1 MDFFG
6 WEDWYTLGLEDF
18 DAEHRNIA
26 RLQTELHDALQAGR
40 HQTEL
45 RGLLGATLEAMRSHF
60 EHEERMLAEANYAK
74 LDLHQRQHAMFFK
87 QVDEYVAEVD
97 AGYLMISIKLVRFLR
112 DWMVNH
118 IDIADQLYAK
128 EYASKA

>member
-1 MDFFG
+1 MIV
-6 WEDWYTLGLEDF
+6 
-18 DAEHRNIA
+18 HRC
-26 RLQTELHDALQAGR
+26 
-40 HQTEL
+40 
-45 RGLLGATLEAMRSHF
+45 LL
-60 EHEERMLAEANYAK
+60 
-74 LDLHQRQHAMFFK
+74 FK